1 MSFKENLLSKIA
13 IKRLTGTVAAAIGS
27 VDSGKRIDRQV
38 LDQLIAYFPWTHRQ
52 ERDLDLYLE
61 SGGSGKTH
69 ILVLDND
76 LPIYHTTVDDVVLRK
91 SPTVKE
97 MISFRNAVK
106 ILSDKDVVVSKKEA
120 SLKTIQA
127 LSIGALD
134 LNFTAAD
141 IERLAGEGAAALEA
155 GDAKTV
161 YESLILFAE
170 LLALRPAPKAFALK
184 HHDSFGKVASK
195 PGGETTFGP
204 LVLFSRV
211 HDTLTC
217 LEAVLS
223 SRDKARFERLEA
235 VASGAAEA
243 AASGATV
250 FNLMAAKV
258 LSGHPGRDG
267 DQ

>member
-1 MSFKENLLSKIA
+1 MSFKKNLLSKIA
-13 IKRLTGTVAAAIGS
+13 IKRLTRTVAAAIGT

-38 LDQLIAYFPWTHRQ
+38 LGQLITYFPWAHRR

-61 SGGSGKTH
+61 TDGPEKTH

-106 ILSDKDVVVSKKEA
+106 ILSDKDVVVSKQEA
-120 SLKTIQA
+120 SLKTIEA
-127 LSIGALD
+127 TSIGVLD

-141 IERLAGEGAAALEA
+141 IEGLAGQGADALEA
-155 GDAKTV
+155 GDAQKV
-161 YESLILFAE
+161 HESLMLFAE
-170 LLALRPAPKAFALK
+170 LLALRPAPTAFALK
-184 HHDSFGKVASK
+184 YHDSFGKVATT
-195 PGGETTFGP
+195 PDGETTYGP
-204 LVLFSRV
+204 LVMYSRV

-223 SRDKARFERLEA
+223 SRDKARFEQLEA
-235 VASGAAEA
+235 VASGTAEA
-243 AASGATV
+243 AASGAVV

-258 LSGHPGRDG
+258 LAGDPDRNGGR
-267 DQ
+267 